1 MTLYDPVIIITIG
14 YSVVV
19 ISVNMILYYFLVILY
34 IICYVIGYD
43 EYDMLCYVM
52 LWLWLWLLVMVYD
65 MLWLC
70 YWC

>member
-34 IICYVIGYD
+34 IILFYC
-43 EYDMLCYVM
+43 
-52 LWLWLWLLVMVYD
+52 WL
-65 MLWLC
+65 
-70 YWC
+70 